1 MEKIRISD
9 HFSFGKILKYTL
21 APVCMMIFSSI
32 YTIVDGF
39 FVANFASKEAF
50 TAVNL
55 IFPVI
60 MIVAGVGFMF
70 GTGGSAF
77 VAALFGKKE
86 DEKARQAF
94 SMVIYCSIIL
104 GAILSI
110 IFFFLV
116 EPIVHASASVNPDT
130 SAKTIENAILY
141 GKIMIAGEVFFVLQN
156 TFQPFFSVA
165 EKPGLGFVFT
175 LAAGLSNMLLDYILI
190 GVLHLGVAGAAI
202 ASLIGMMV
210 GSVGPLLYFSF
221 NKKNRIYLGKPEWNF
236 IDLGKIMI
244 NGSSEFVSCISSS
257 IVTMAFNIQ
266 LLKYVGEN
274 GVSAYGI
281 IMYVSYV
288 FAAIF
293 IGYSIGISPVI
304 SYNYG
309 AKNKK
314 ELTSLFKKSLILIA
328 IAALCMWGLAE
339 ASSVPFSKMF
349 SSGSA
354 ELEALSEKA
363 MRIYSFS
370 YLIMGFTMFG
380 SSFFTALNNGLIS
393 AVISIART
401 VGFQLLFVI
410 VLPLLMGVD
419 GIWWSIV
426 FAEICS
432 NLMTTIFL
440 LTNAKKYGYYT
451 NK

>member
-116 EPIVHASASVNPDT
+116 EPIVHASASVNLDT

-165 EKPGLGFVFT
+165 EKPGL
-175 LAAGLSNMLLDYILI
+175 
-190 GVLHLGVAGAAI
+190 
-202 ASLIGMMV
+202 
-210 GSVGPLLYFSF
+210 
-221 NKKNRIYLGKPEWNF
+221 
-236 IDLGKIMI
+236 
-244 NGSSEFVSCISSS
+244 
-257 IVTMAFNIQ
+257 
-266 LLKYVGEN
+266 
-274 GVSAYGI
+274 
-281 IMYVSYV
+281 
-288 FAAIF
+288 
-293 IGYSIGISPVI
+293 
-304 SYNYG
+304 
-309 AKNKK
+309 
-314 ELTSLFKKSLILIA
+314 
-328 IAALCMWGLAE
+328 
-339 ASSVPFSKMF
+339 
-349 SSGSA
+349 
-354 ELEALSEKA
+354 
-363 MRIYSFS
+363 
-370 YLIMGFTMFG
+370 
-380 SSFFTALNNGLIS
+380 
-393 AVISIART
+393 
-401 VGFQLLFVI
+401 
-410 VLPLLMGVD
+410 
-419 GIWWSIV
+419 
-426 FAEICS
+426 
-432 NLMTTIFL
+432 
-440 LTNAKKYGYYT
+440 
-451 NK
+451 